1 MSSTPGQGRPS
12 REGNGKPLQYSCL
25 EYPMNRGAWWAT
37 VTRVAKSQTQLNNWA
52 CTHAHT
58 HIHKFSVNGHIFPVF
73 RLIGYLEETLIML
86 KDSSHKDYPYGVWI
100 MMKDGFK
107 VKILFGVSNKSLL
120 RSESKRWVK
129 LLYLAGMLPQEDVAP
144 TNISIPTCFSFNI

>member
-1 MSSTPGQGRPS
+1 MGSTPKCRRSLG
-12 REGNGKPLQYSCL
+12 EGNGKPLQYSCL
-25 EYPMNRGAWWAT
+25 ENPINRGAWWGT
-37 VTRVAKSQTQLNNWA
+37 VNRVARSRTQLSDWA

-58 HIHKFSVNGHIFPVF
+58 HIHKFSVNGHMFPVF

-107 VKILFGVSNKSLL
+107 VKNLVWCLKQVTVEIRIKKMGEITLSC
-120 RSESKRWVK
+120 W
-129 LLYLAGMLPQEDVAP
+129 DAP
-144 TNISIPTCFSFNI
+144 SRKCSTY